1 MRKLEENE
9 TRTESLITFEQWI
22 ANVILVRVN
31 SHAWGLS
38 SSLLGGTTL
47 RLGVVVKSVGCVGG
61 LGKMV

>member
-22 ANVILVRVN
+22 ANVILVRVS

-47 RLGVVVKSVGCVGG
+47 RLGVVVKSVGCGGG